1 MQESDRHLFSAWTWS
16 LVNQTNALFVTLCQC
31 VCNTVLNSECHVVN
45 TSTTLFQEL
54 SDSALR
60 ACWLKEFNLHFA
72 HLQESSLHLLV
83 CHFLNS
89 IALQT
94 ENVLIIRE
102 NLFNALDSNAQMV
115 NTRNLHTDKI
125 NLNCY
130 LIGNKFID
138 TINWQLIIANR
149 PFSLQSY
156 RNKSAK
162 RNENKKNEKTYAFFI
177 QTTHSHTN

>member
-1 MQESDRHLFSAWTWS
+1 
-16 LVNQTNALFVTLCQC
+16 
-31 VCNTVLNSECHVVN
+31 
-45 TSTTLFQEL
+45 
-54 SDSALR
+54 
-60 ACWLKEFNLHFA
+60 
-72 HLQESSLHLLV
+72 
-83 CHFLNS
+83 
-89 IALQT
+89 
-94 ENVLIIRE
+94 
-102 NLFNALDSNAQMV
+102 MV